1 MSSVFCLKGSFFL
14 KILWIKKMLL
24 ILWRPLAIAKASAFP
39 LWGDSPLRRVFLY
52 HKS

>member
-1 MSSVFCLKGSFFL
+1 MSNVFLSKREFFL